1 MSRRAPQSRDSPRL
15 IRPPATRHA
24 CGRLR
29 CRAAA
34 FDRQEGAIQLC
45 MSGRITAG
53 PRRARLGH
61 RCGMLPDIRF
71 AIGAVLAAALLIV
84 TGFGLAATVRVA
96 HHRTVSPFEASRV
109 LAYADPVD
117 WSAHPD

>member
-1 MSRRAPQSRDSPRL
+1 MTRLALVDLRRATRLARGRDSDVASP
-15 IRPPATRHA
+15 T
-24 CGRLR
+24 
-29 CRAAA
+29 AA
-34 FDRQEGAIQLC
+34 FDRHEGAIQLC